1 MQFIIAPFGWCAIF
15 ISFFQLVEY
24 WHSTCNIYVISEWE
38 GHMQKLIKAFENMMV
53 AITFAEAGEFDEAKR
68 LSIQDQTE
76 ETTTE
81 TASLGIKATKA

>member
-1 MQFIIAPFGWCAIF
+1 
-15 ISFFQLVEY
+15 
-24 WHSTCNIYVISEWE
+24 
-38 GHMQKLIKAFENMMV
+38 MQKLIKAFENMMV